1 MARTGKIAR
10 LPVKVQNAL
19 NLRLLDGEAGSKIL
33 PWLNEL
39 PETKAALAE
48 YFNAEPVRDQ
58 NLSEWRK
65 GGYRDWLARR
75 EQIDRTRD
83 LATFATD
90 LAKARGH
97 SIADGAAAI
106 AAGKLLG
113 ILEGIGEETPAPETL
128 EMLTVAL
135 ARLRKGDHA
144 AQRLRQLEIRLDQ
157 AGEMLALDREK
168 FQRHTCELFIKW
180 AADNRAMEIAA
191 GPSSNSAKIEEVG
204 KLMFG
209 DLWK

>member
-10 LPVKVQNAL
+10 LPLKVQNAL
-19 NLRLLDGEAGSKIL
+19 NLRLLDGEAGSRIL

-39 PETKAALAE
+39 PETKSALAE
-48 YFNAEPVRDQ
+48 YFEGEPVRDQ

-90 LAKARGH
+90 LAKAQGH

-113 ILEGIGEETPAPETL
+113 ILEGVGEEPKPETL

-157 AGEMLALDREK
+157 AGEMLALEREK

-180 AADNRAMEIAA
+180 AADHRATEIAT
-191 GPSSNSAKIEEVG
+191 GSSSNADKLEEVG